1 MAKNIIFREDNMD
14 SNQAEKAPF
23 ANLFQI
29 GVVVKDLD
37 KTIERLK
44 ALGIGPFYSKT
55 PPPTARSLFRGKP
68 FIPVERVNIQAA
80 MMGNAELELV
90 QPLKG
95 ESPHKEYLDEK
106 GEGIQHIAFRVDDLD
121 KATEMLTSRGCTL
134 LMKGD
139 RGDGG
144 GVAYIDLNAGGI
156 IVELVKH

>member
-1 MAKNIIFREDNMD
+1 MSDNTE
-14 SNQAEKAPF
+14 EKSPF

-37 KTIERLK
+37 KAIGRLS

-55 PPPTARSLFRGKP
+55 PPPAARSIFRGQP
-68 FIPVERVNIQAA
+68 FIPRERVNIQAA

-90 QPLKG
+90 QPLGG

-106 GEGIQHIAFRVDDLD
+106 GEGIQHIAFTVDDLN
-121 KATEMLTSRGCTL
+121 KATEILTSRGCTL

-144 GVAYIDLNAGGI
+144 GVAYIDLNVGGI